1 MSKEGILR
9 KLNNVIK
16 EGILKEGL
24 FRQVNNMIKEC
35 I

>member
-16 EGILKEGL
+16 EGI